1 MNLPLTAVFHKV
13 SVDGCFE
20 ENILL
25 EPGEGE
31 VDKESLS
38 SQPI

>member
-1 MNLPLTAVFHKV
+1 MNLLSTAIFHEV
-13 SVDGCFE
+13 SVDSYFE

-31 VDKESLS
+31 VDKERLS
-38 SQPI
+38 SQSI